1 MALETRRAIAVA
13 INAEIRRSKAR
24 LLEDIPKLQRLA
36 FKKVIQPYKVF
47 LSYMAIQPYLVD
59 IHGFDDQFVG
69 QGAFKGRV
77 RGPKRIGYCTQ
88 GKD

>member
-36 FKKVIQPYKVF
+36 FKKVIQAYKVF
-47 LSYMAIQPYLVD
+47 QLSYMAIQPYLVN
-59 IHGFDDQFVG
+59 IHVLNDQIVG
-69 QGAFKGRV
+69 QGAFKGRA
-77 RGPKRIGYCTQ
+77 
-88 GKD
+88 

>member
-36 FKKVIQPYKVF
+36 FKKVYSNII
-47 LSYMAIQPYLVD
+47 SYVS
-59 IHGFDDQFVG
+59 V
-69 QGAFKGRV
+69 
-77 RGPKRIGYCTQ
+77 
-88 GKD
+88 

>member
-36 FKKVIQPYKVF
+36 FKKVYLHNSVNS
-47 LSYMAIQPYLVD
+47 SYPFDMSMVNGSIIRKMLCLKHLKISRDLVS
-59 IHGFDDQFVG
+59 
-69 QGAFKGRV
+69 
-77 RGPKRIGYCTQ
+77 
-88 GKD
+88 